1 MIFHSFPFLHISF
14 MNPTRWN
21 ISLYFITVYPIL
33 FQYVYIY
40 IPIMATWR
48 PALVYLKTSSQMFH
62 VWNICHHVHTN
73 HGNVYRY
80 RVRFKPP
87 LKPIYHGW
95 DLSENLVPS
104 LYTGWL
110 IGIPVCGTTA
120 PFDIRLIVKGLQLR
134 HECSM

>member
-1 MIFHSFPFLHISF
+1 MYGISAI
-14 MNPTRWN
+14 MYTQ
-21 ISLYFITVYPIL
+21 ITE
-33 FQYVYIY
+33 
-40 IPIMATWR
+40 M
-48 PALVYLKTSSQMFH
+48 
-62 VWNICHHVHTN
+62 
-73 HGNVYRY
+73 YRY